1 MSVLVMEKEPLIV
14 EGLSKSY
21 GESKVLNEISLTL
34 NQGEIFGVL
43 GRNGVG
49 KTTFLESLIGL
60 RSFEAKR
67 VEILGL
73 DANDHRK
80 FLTNKIGVQPQEAA
94 LMQRQKVRE
103 IMELFASFY
112 EEKTDINGILD
123 DYDMQGISNKY
134 VKDLSVGQRQRLLIA
149 LALVGNPSILI
160 LDEPTAGLDPQV
172 RLLIWDN
179 LEKLKKQG
187 KTILITTH
195 YMEEAS
201 QLCDRIAILH
211 DGRFVVCD
219 TPKKVIQKHATP
231 IKQTLESAFINL
243 TGSDLRRG
251 VD

>member
-1 MSVLVMEKEPLIV
+1 MSITAIDREPLIV
-14 EGLSKSY
+14 EELSKSY
-21 GESKVLNEISLTL
+21 GERTVLKGVSLKL
-34 NQGEIFGVL
+34 NQGEIFGIL

-60 RSFEAKR
+60 RSYEARR

-73 DANDHRK
+73 DAKRYRK
-80 FLTNKIGVQPQEAA
+80 LLTNEIGVQPQEAA
-94 LMQRQKVRE
+94 LMQRQKVQE

-112 EEKTDINGILD
+112 EEKTDIKGILD
-123 DYDMQGISNKY
+123 NYDMKDLSNKY

-172 RLLIWDN
+172 RLLIWEN
-179 LEKLKKQG
+179 LNKLKKQG
-187 KTILITTH
+187 KTVLVTTH

-219 TPKKVIQKHATP
+219 TPEKVIKKHATP
-231 IKQTLESAFINL
+231 LKQTLESAFINL
-243 TGSDLRRG
+243 TGSDLRKG